1 MGTKLAENL
10 KVTPVKLGKK
20 IIDGD
25 LFLSCL
31 TTYAQIEKGMDEK
44 LMFSDLD

>member
-10 KVTPVKLGKK
+10 TVTPVKLGKK
-20 IIDGD
+20 TIDGD

-31 TTYAQIEKGMDEK
+31 MTYEKIEKLRAVK
-44 LMFSDLD
+44 LMF